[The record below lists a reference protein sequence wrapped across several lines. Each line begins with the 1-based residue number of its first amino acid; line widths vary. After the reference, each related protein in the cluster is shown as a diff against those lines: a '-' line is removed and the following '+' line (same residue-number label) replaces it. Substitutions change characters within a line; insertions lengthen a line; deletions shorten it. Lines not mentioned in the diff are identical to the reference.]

1 MAVELPPLGSAV
13 QLAHQLTCHFQSERP
28 LVNQW
33 HRVVDFPTSRP
44 QQNVFSNHLHPQK
57 LVVMSS
63 NRGNAFTLID
73 VLIVVIIM
81 AVLAATI
88 IPQFSSS
95 TDDAKESSL
104 KFNLHTIRS
113 QIEMYKVH
121 HAGKVPEL
129 AKFEDQMTKSTA
141 INGSTTGTDLDYG
154 PYFQGE
160 VPANPF
166 NNSSDL
172 VAVATAGTEPTGVVA
187 GGAGWQYD
195 ATTGGFFPNNV
206 DYYQ

>member
-1 MAVELPPLGSAV
+1 MP
-13 QLAHQLTCHFQSERP
+13 
-28 LVNQW
+28 
-33 HRVVDFPTSRP
+33 
-44 QQNVFSNHLHPQK
+44 
-57 LVVMSS
+57 S
-63 NRGNAFTLID
+63 NRRNAFTLIE

-95 TDDAKESSL
+95 INDADAKESSL

-113 QIEMYKVH
+113 QIELYKVH

-141 INGSTTGTDLDYG
+141 INGNTGTDLDYG

-166 NNSSDL
+166 NNSSDI
-172 VAVATAGTEPTGVVA
+172 VTVATAGMVPTGVVA

-195 ATTGGFFPNNV
+195 ETTGGFFPNNAK
-206 DYYQ
+206 YYQ

>member
-1 MAVELPPLGSAV
+1 MP
-13 QLAHQLTCHFQSERP
+13 
-28 LVNQW
+28 
-33 HRVVDFPTSRP
+33 
-44 QQNVFSNHLHPQK
+44 
-57 LVVMSS
+57 S
-63 NRGNAFTLID
+63 NRRNAFTLIE

-95 TDDAKESSL
+95 TNDAKESLL

-113 QIEMYKVH
+113 QIELYKIH

-129 AKFEDQMTKSTA
+129 AKFEDQMTKPTA
-141 INGSTTGTDLDYG
+141 INGNTTGADLDYG

-166 NNSSDL
+166 NSGSDI
-172 VAVATAGTEPTGVVA
+172 VAVAIAGTEPTGVVV

-195 ATTGGFFPNNV
+195 ETTGRFFPNNAE
-206 DYYQ
+206 YYQ